1 MLDEP
6 AVEAI
11 IKSYQAG
18 GKVLICGNG
27 GLAAEAEHFAS
38 ELVGKY
44 AFDIFIPC
52 FALTSPSALITAL
65 GNDIGFENVF
75 SHQVMVMGD
84 AGDVLI
90 GMTTS
95 WSSNILGALR
105 VAKQR
110 GLYTILLC
118 GYEPEEFALVTDY
131 CIRARDKTNTQTIQ
145 EGILHSLHQIAYD
158 VKEALDAACRQ
169 PE

>member
-1 MLDEP
+1 MLDET
-6 AVEAI
+6 VIQAI
-11 IKSYQAG
+11 IKSYQSG

-65 GNDIGFENVF
+65 GNDIGFESVF
-75 SHQVMVMGD
+75 SHQVRVMGN

-95 WSSNILGALR
+95 WSANILGALR

-118 GYEPEEFALVTDY
+118 GYEAEEFALVTDY
-131 CIRARDKTNTQTIQ
+131 CIRARDKTNTRTIQ
-145 EGILHSLHQIAYD
+145 EDILRSLHELAWD
-158 VKEALDAACRQ
+158 VKEKLS
-169 PE
+169 

>member
-1 MLDEP
+1 MLNEP
-6 AVEAI
+6 VVDAI

-52 FALTSPSALITAL
+52 FALTSPSALVTAL
-65 GNDIGFENVF
+65 GNDIGFDNIF
-75 SHQVMVMGD
+75 SHQIRVMGH

-90 GMTTS
+90 VMTTS
-95 WSSNILGALR
+95 WSSNILKALK

-145 EGILHSLHQIAYD
+145 EYILRSLHELAWN
-158 VKEALDAACRQ
+158 VKEKLS
-169 PE
+169 

>member
-1 MLDEP
+1 
-6 AVEAI
+6 
-11 IKSYQAG
+11 
-18 GKVLICGNG
+18 
-27 GLAAEAEHFAS
+27 
-38 ELVGKY
+38 
-44 AFDIFIPC
+44 
-52 FALTSPSALITAL
+52 
-65 GNDIGFENVF
+65 
-75 SHQVMVMGD
+75 MGD

-95 WSSNILGALR
+95 WSANILGALR

-145 EGILHSLHQIAYD
+145 EDILRSLHELAWN
-158 VKEALDAACRQ
+158 VKEKLS
-169 PE
+169 